1 MKINKRVATAEESGQ
16 HSCFVMGPLT
26 QLFAHQLKQLRK
38 FIDVHDQITYPFP
51 LKAGNNS
58 SSETQRGAEAGW
70 GAKESL
76 NGRENVRHFFHP
88 FRLSLAPKSVASVAW
103 RFWLGALK

>member
-58 SSETQRGAEAGW
+58 SSETQRGRYWLAGEAKSKRAGKC
-70 GAKESL
+70 APLFPPIQTFS
-76 NGRENVRHFFHP
+76 RPQVRSQ
-88 FRLSLAPKSVASVAW
+88 RSVAVLVGRA
-103 RFWLGALK
+103 

>member
-1 MKINKRVATAEESGQ
+1 
-16 HSCFVMGPLT
+16 MGPLT

-51 LKAGNNS
+51 LKAGKNS

-76 NGRENVRHFFHP
+76 NGREN
-88 FRLSLAPKSVASVAW
+88 
-103 RFWLGALK
+103 GANTFLCRIFSTHLDFPSPPSP